1 MKSKIL
7 SITEKAEKFSGKTT
21 RVGKIVI
28 CSFITCGVAVVV
40 YELVQI
46 FKNYKASKA
55 AAAAQEEQPV
65 KQNTDYKYVVLNDE
79 ADEKQG

>member
-7 SITEKAEKFSGKTT
+7 SITEKAEKFSGKIT

-55 AAAAQEEQPV
+55 AAEEEQPV

>member
-1 MKSKIL
+1 M
-7 SITEKAEKFSGKTT
+7 
-21 RVGKIVI
+21 
-28 CSFITCGVAVVV
+28 